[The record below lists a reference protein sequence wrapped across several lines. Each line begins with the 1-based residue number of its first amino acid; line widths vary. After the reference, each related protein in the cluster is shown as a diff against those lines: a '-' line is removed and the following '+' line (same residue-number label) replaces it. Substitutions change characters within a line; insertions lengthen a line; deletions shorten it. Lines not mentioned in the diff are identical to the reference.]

1 MTRVRFF
8 LVFGLVLI
16 LRVSIAARFRGNFDT
31 QSFLIA
37 VQSVVTG
44 QNIYVAT
51 DRYNYSPLWSFVA
64 TGVWNIAKPDPG
76 TFVFLLGVLQIAAD
90 VASTF
95 LLLGIARRR
104 LGLPEEESRRRA
116 LLFFSNPISVLI
128 SCSHG
133 QFDGLS
139 ILFLLA
145 ALFLSARPPSEAPS
159 EGRPPSWA
167 RSLKIAA
174 MLSLSLLVKHVTLF
188 HPLLFSKRREKGG
201 LPDAAVLAPYAVFAA
216 AFLPYVAALDKI
228 VDNVLLYGGRLSG
241 PVLERGGGIQSL
253 LELSPRRPILFALL
267 LLAAV
272 AWSLRETR
280 AWELARASL
289 HLFLVLLCFTPSY
302 GVQYLVWPIA
312 LGSLYPSA
320 AYGVFTLAGALY
332 HSSAPESVG
341 IPWPIRATP
350 PATWLAAVVWLV
362 SETVR
367 GRKILRGNPDSV
379 SAA

>member
-1 MTRVRFF
+1 MTRVRFL
-8 LVFGLVLI
+8 LVFGLVLV

-64 TGVWNIAKPDPG
+64 TGIWNIAKPDAG
-76 TFVFLLGVLQIAAD
+76 TFVFLLGAVQIAAD
-90 VASTF
+90 AASTF
-95 LLLGIARRR
+95 LLLLIARRR
-104 LGLPEEESRRRA
+104 LGVNEEESRRRA

-145 ALFLSARPPSEAPS
+145 ALLFAASPPSGKRSLSVA
-159 EGRPPSWA
+159 PSWA
-167 RSLKIAA
+167 RSFSVAA
-174 MLSLSLLVKHVTLF
+174 MLSLSLLVKHVTIF

-216 AFLPYVAALDKI
+216 AFLPYVAALDRI
-228 VDNVLLYGGRLSG
+228 VDNVFLYGGRLSG

-253 LELSPRRPILFALL
+253 LELAPRRPILFALI

-272 AWSLRETR
+272 AWALRETR

-289 HLFLVLLCFTPSY
+289 LLFLVLLCFSPSY

-332 HSSAPESVG
+332 HSSAPESVA

-350 PATWLAAVVWLV
+350 SATWLAAVVWLV
-362 SETVR
+362 TETVR
-367 GRKILRGNPDSV
+367 GRRALRGNPDSV

>member
-1 MTRVRFF
+1 MTRVRFL

-145 ALFLSARPPSEAPS
+145 ALFLSARPPSKAPS

-253 LELSPRRPILFALL
+253 VELSPRRPIVFALL

-350 PATWLAAVVWLV
+350 PATWLAAVAWLV

-367 GRKILRGNPDSV
+367 GRKALRGNPDSV

>member
-1 MTRVRFF
+1 MTRVRFL

-253 LELSPRRPILFALL
+253 VELSPRRPIVFALL

-320 AYGVFTLAGALY
+320 AFGVFTLAGALY

-350 PATWLAAVVWLV
+350 PATWLAAVAWLV

-367 GRKILRGNPDSV
+367 GRKALRGNPDSV

>member
-1 MTRVRFF
+1 MTRVRFL

-253 LELSPRRPILFALL
+253 VELSPRRPIVFALL

-312 LGSLYPSA
+312 LGSLYHSA
-320 AYGVFTLAGALY
+320 AFGVFTLAGALY
-332 HSSAPESVG
+332 HSSAPESVA

-350 PATWLAAVVWLV
+350 PATWLAAVAWLV

-367 GRKILRGNPDSV
+367 GRKALRGNPDSV

>member
-1 MTRVRFF
+1 MTRVRFL

-216 AFLPYVAALDKI
+216 AFVPYVAALDKI

-253 LELSPRRPILFALL
+253 LELSPRRPIVFISASITVFAPPSMCP
-267 LLAAV
+267 ADE
-272 AWSLRETR
+272 RE
-280 AWELARASL
+280 L
-289 HLFLVLLCFTPSY
+289 
-302 GVQYLVWPIA
+302 
-312 LGSLYPSA
+312 
-320 AYGVFTLAGALY
+320 
-332 HSSAPESVG
+332 
-341 IPWPIRATP
+341 
-350 PATWLAAVVWLV
+350 
-362 SETVR
+362 
-367 GRKILRGNPDSV
+367 
-379 SAA
+379 